1 MGGATMRVT
10 IRLNASLRRY
20 IPEGSEG
27 SPFSF
32 EVDDGATVAQVMKRL
47 GVPDRQAQMVTVEGE
62 QADADTVLEEG
73 QELSLFPPLA
83 GG

>member
-1 MGGATMRVT
+1 MRVT